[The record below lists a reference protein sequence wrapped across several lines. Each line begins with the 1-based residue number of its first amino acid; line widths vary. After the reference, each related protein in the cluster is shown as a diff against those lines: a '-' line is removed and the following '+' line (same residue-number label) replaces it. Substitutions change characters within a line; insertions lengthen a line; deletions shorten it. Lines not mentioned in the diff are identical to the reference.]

1 MNKGKMGKRQVVETG
16 VAVDTLAHIARA
28 RFMGVFVL
36 FFGDFCFTAMLA
48 VRATG
53 KFFVGSYLGLGMAT
67 TTPIVLK
74 RK

>member
-1 MNKGKMGKRQVVETG
+1 MGKGQIIKTC

-28 RFMGVFVL
+28 RFMVVFVL
-36 FFGDFCFTAMLA
+36 FFGDFCITAVLA

-53 KFFVGSYLGLGMAT
+53 KFFLGCYLGLSMAT